1 MSKVLLVS
9 YENWDSMAEMPAM
22 FKRGGYKTVDVL
34 CSKDN
39 WLMSNSF
46 YDKHIDKHI
55 DDESFKKQL
64 IELANDK
71 SYDNVILV
79 DDMVISLMNQY
90 ITSEELFKRILP
102 LTKIENREM
111 LSSKAGF
118 SRVCERNNIL
128 SPQFLVYSDGYTID
142 EIDEK
147 MTYPIL
153 LKLDLSWSG
162 VGIQFCNNK
171 EELSIGLEKVNP
183 EHRNSLVIQEYIS
196 GYEIGVEALFYQGQ
210 LVIYNS
216 SKILEYFESQFTFTT
231 RRVYARNKEIEN
243 LLITLG
249 KSVGLN
255 GFASISY
262 IYDIEKKAYYLIE
275 VDPRL
280 NNWMP
285 YSKYTGHDFADGIA
299 KILSLKGDFIEV
311 KVNQYENF
319 NEATEVALFYRDL
332 RRCWKKKDF
341 SGLSRWVF
349 NRNGYWKFIPF
360 YDFKLLFK
368 MLHAMFNDL
377 TKKKVIS

>member
-9 YENWDSMAEMPAM
+9 CENWDSMAEMPAM

-34 CSKDN
+34 CPKDN
-39 WLMSNSF
+39 WLTSNSF
-46 YDKHIDKHI
+46 YDKHIELNKDY
-55 DDESFKKQL
+55 ESFKKQL
-64 IELANDK
+64 IELANDQ
-71 SYDNVILV
+71 SYDKVILV
-79 DDMVISLMNQY
+79 DDMVISLMNHH
-90 ITSEELFKRILP
+90 ITSEEQFKRILP

-128 SPQFLVYSDGYTID
+128 SPQFLVYADGYTVD

-162 VGIQFCNNK
+162 AGIQFCKNK
-171 EELSIGLEKVNP
+171 EELNIALEKVNP
-183 EHRNSLVIQEYIS
+183 EHRTSLVIQEYIS
-196 GYEIGVEALFYQGQ
+196 GHEIGVEALFHQGQ
-210 LVIYNS
+210 LVTYNS

-231 RRVYARNKEIEN
+231 RRVYARNKEIEA

-249 KSVGLN
+249 ESVGLN

-262 IYDIEKKAYYLIE
+262 IYDIGKKAYYLIE

-285 YSKYTGHDFADGIA
+285 YSKFTGHDFAEGIA
-299 KILSLKGDFIEV
+299 KILKAKDGFVEADVDKEEEL
-311 KVNQYENF
+311 NQV
-319 NEATEVALFYRDL
+319 TEIALFYRDL

-341 SGLSRWVF
+341 SGLLRWLL

-368 MLHAMFNDL
+368 MFQAILNDL